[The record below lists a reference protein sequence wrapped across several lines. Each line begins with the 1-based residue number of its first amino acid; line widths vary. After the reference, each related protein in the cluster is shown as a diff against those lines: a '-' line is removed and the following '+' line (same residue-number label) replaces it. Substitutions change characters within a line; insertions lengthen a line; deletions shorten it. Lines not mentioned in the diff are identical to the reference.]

1 MTMDCGEA
9 RRLLLATGG
18 PQELTG
24 ALEAAQRHLAECAAC
39 QRFEADLRRLAAQI
53 RDHAPRESAP
63 LEVRE
68 RLFARLAAAR
78 AGGIRATRS
87 RRRVAAGA
95 ALLLLVIWMAT
106 ADWYAHRAKGTQP
119 LVALADDHMRAVGGE
134 GVLSSDT
141 LVVSRWLRARLP
153 FPVAI
158 PLMPGL
164 ELRGARLWV
173 TDARRGAVVEY
184 RAPAGEAVSYYVVP
198 VPDGRS
204 LVPAGAVRRASRAG
218 YHVVAWSEPG
228 LLHALVASLPES
240 RLVELARL
248 CMREMRIAAAQPRSN
263 PAWPTRA
270 EPGA

>member
-1 MTMDCGEA
+1 MTMDCGQA

-18 PQELTG
+18 PRELTG
-24 ALEAAQRHLAECAAC
+24 ALEAAQRHLADCAGC

-53 RDHAPRESAP
+53 RDYAPRESAP

-78 AGGIRATRS
+78 AGAGRQATRS

-95 ALLLLVIWMAT
+95 ALLLLVIGIAT
-106 ADWYAHRAKGTQP
+106 ADWYVHRAKATQP
-119 LVALADDHMRAVGGE
+119 LVALADDHMRALGGE
-134 GVLSSDT
+134 RVFSSDT
-141 LVVSRWLRARLP
+141 GVVSRWLRARLP
-153 FPVAI
+153 FPVPI

-173 TDARRGAVVEY
+173 ADLRRGAVVEY
-184 RAPAGEAVSYYVVP
+184 RTPAGEAVSYYVVP
-198 VPDGRS
+198 VPDSRPMM
-204 LVPAGAVRRASRAG
+204 PAGALQRASRAG

-240 RLVELARL
+240 RLVDLARL
-248 CMREMRIAAAQPRSN
+248 CMKEMRIAD
-263 PAWPTRA
+263 A
-270 EPGA
+270 EPSQPSLGVPS